1 MKLIEKSRA
10 YILTDEFTPIL
21 GPFVRRVMFLHITP
35 VEVHDDTEAMRI
47 WGSMYPKDEQYRN
60 EPAAWMDDYVAT
72 VLPDARVKPFLD
84 WLDTTTKLE
93 DLLNPPLLQEP
104 KPAKSGVLVVADGT
118 ILPVGSTFDS
128 QLTRKTPQELKEKFD
143 LFKSKK
149 VADGTWVDK
158 PRPQKRKVD
167 ISDSTIPTV
176 DAPVTPEPEKV
187 AVNLPVDNS
196 WTTVSKVT
204 EKPKQ
209 PTVNKTNSPKGP
221 NRARNG
227 VPSKPLV
234 KEGLVNTTSTTST
247 SH

>member
-1 MKLIEKSRA
+1 
-10 YILTDEFTPIL
+10 
-21 GPFVRRVMFLHITP
+21 
-35 VEVHDDTEAMRI
+35 
-47 WGSMYPKDEQYRN
+47 MYPKEEQYRN

-143 LFKSKK
+143 LFKAKK
-149 VADGTWVDK
+149 VADGTWVEK

-167 ISDSTIPTV
+167 ISDSIIPTV

-187 AVNLPVDNS
+187 AVNPPMDNH
-196 WTTVSKVT
+196 WVTVAKAT
-204 EKPKQ
+204 EKPKR
-209 PTVNKTNSPKGP
+209 TIVNKPNSPKGP

-234 KEGLVNTTSTTST
+234 KEGLVNTMSTTSTTSTTST